1 MEHFKFKK
9 KLKTLNKIG
18 NLTKLL
24 VEKIHEMPRF
34 NEELRN
40 DIELI
45 LYICNIIENEF
56 VQTPTKTI
64 DKKQIVIDILDKI
77 FTLRTEERVQ
87 IDKNIDFLHSNG
99 QIKRVNYFEK
109 FLRFG
114 GWCLSVVL

>member
-24 VEKIHEMPRF
+24 VEKIHDMPRF

-56 VQTPTKTI
+56 TQTPSKTI

-77 FTLRTEERVQ
+77 FTLRAEEKTQ
-87 IDKNIDFLHSNG
+87 LEKHIDFLHSNG
-99 QIKRVNYFEK
+99 QIKKVNYYEK
-109 FLRFG
+109 ILRFG
-114 GWCLSVVL
+114 GWCLSSIL